1 MRAVI
6 VREFGPAERAAVGE
20 MPDPVPAP
28 NEVLVEV
35 HADAANYVDLLVIG
49 GKYQFLPKLPFVPGK
64 GPAGIVR
71 AAGSAVTGLQ
81 PRDRVLPMAGQGGY
95 AAAVAG
101 AAQHSAPPPGP
112 ISDVCA
118 LAVKPLFRTP
128 RVPLCGRRPLS

>member
-71 AAGSAVTGLQ
+71 AAGSAVTG
-81 PRDRVLPMAGQGGY
+81 PKPPDR
-95 AAAVAG
+95 
-101 AAQHSAPPPGP
+101 APPPAQQGGP
-112 ISDVCA
+112 PPAGPVPADH
-118 LAVKPLFRTP
+118 LHPLP
-128 RVPLCGRRPLS
+128 RPVAPTDPA

>member
-71 AAGSAVTGLQ
+71 AAGSAVPGPQ
-81 PRDRVLPMAGQGGY
+81 PGARRPALTHQGRY
-95 AAAVAG
+95 AHAG
-101 AAQHSAPPPGP
+101 ARHAQPCLLPSVSH
-112 ISDVCA
+112 
-118 LAVKPLFRTP
+118 R
-128 RVPLCGRRPLS
+128 

>member
-71 AAGSAVTGLQ
+71 AAGSAGTGLK
-81 PRDRVLPMAGQGGY
+81 PRHRLPALAQQGGY
-95 AAAVAG
+95 PQAG
-101 AAQHSAPPPGP
+101 PGRADPRHPPPGP
-112 ISDVCA
+112 M
-118 LAVKPLFRTP
+118 LFF
-128 RVPLCGRRPLS
+128 GAGA